1 MAFKKM
7 AKRIAESPEFKR
19 GMMRSGAEKETGP
32 TAGDAAAARMIAE
45 KMSGS
50 ASSGTPRKRGLKG
63 IGQRVAGALKA
74 SQEAK
79 KNPDLAKTLPQLPKF
94 KKGGMAD
101 KSGRAMTRKTADT
114 KGRAM
119 KKGK

>member
-32 TAGDAAAARMIAE
+32 TAGDAAAAQMIAE
-45 KMSGS
+45 KMSGPS
-50 ASSGTPRKRGLKG
+50 RKRRPLRSGLKALMAAKP
-63 IGQRVAGALKA
+63 AGM
-74 SQEAK
+74 
-79 KNPDLAKTLPQLPKF
+79 

-101 KSGRAMTRKTADT
+101 KEGRAMKRKTADT

>member
-19 GMMRSGAEKETGP
+19 GMMRSGAAKETGP
-32 TAGDAAAARMIAE
+32 TAGDAAVAQMIAE
-45 KMSGS
+45 KMSGP
-50 ASSGTPRKRGLKG
+50 ARGKRPL
-63 IGQRVAGALKA
+63 RSRL
-74 SQEAK
+74 
-79 KNPDLAKTLPQLPKF
+79 KTLMAAKPAGM

-101 KSGRAMTRKTADT
+101 KEGRAMKRKTADT

>member
-7 AKRIAESPEFKR
+7 AKRVMESPEFKK
-19 GMMRSGAEKETGP
+19 MMGSSGAAKESSGS
-32 TAGDAAAARMIAE
+32 TAGDAKAAQMIAE
-45 KMSGS
+45 KMSGPTRGRRPMKS
-50 ASSGTPRKRGLKG
+50 ARKGFKAMIASTAEPGGIKG
-63 IGQRVAGALKA
+63 M
-74 SQEAK
+74 
-79 KNPDLAKTLPQLPKF
+79 

-101 KSGRAMTRKTADT
+101 KEGRAMARKTADT

>member
-7 AKRIAESPEFKR
+7 AKRMMESPEFKR
-19 GMMRSGAEKETGP
+19 MMGSSGAAKESSGS
-32 TAGDAAAARMIAE
+32 TAGDVKAAQMIAE
-45 KMSGS
+45 KMSGPTRGRRPMRKGFKALI
-50 ASSGTPRKRGLKG
+50 ASTASGPGGIKG
-63 IGQRVAGALKA
+63 M
-74 SQEAK
+74 
-79 KNPDLAKTLPQLPKF
+79 

-101 KSGRAMTRKTADT
+101 KEGRAMKRKTADT

>member
-1 MAFKKM
+1 MALGKM
-7 AKRIAESPEFKR
+7 VKRMMESPEFKR
-19 GMMRSGAEKETGP
+19 AMGQSGAAKGTGP
-32 TAGDAAAARMIAE
+32 SAGDMKAAEMVAEKKGPLKTMNKPRRGFRNIKQAAAAAMAA
-45 KMSGS
+45 K
-50 ASSGTPRKRGLKG
+50 P
-63 IGQRVAGALKA
+63 AGM
-74 SQEAK
+74 
-79 KNPDLAKTLPQLPKF
+79 

>member
-7 AKRIAESPEFKR
+7 AKRMMESPEFKR
-19 GMMRSGAEKETGP
+19 MMGSSGAAKEKESGSP
-32 TAGDAAAARMIAE
+32 TAGDAKAAQMIAE
-45 KMSGS
+45 KMSGPTRGRRPMKS
-50 ASSGTPRKRGLKG
+50 ARKGFKAMIASTDSGPGGIKG
-63 IGQRVAGALKA
+63 M
-74 SQEAK
+74 
-79 KNPDLAKTLPQLPKF
+79 

-101 KSGRAMTRKTADT
+101 KEGRAMKRKTADT

>member
-7 AKRIAESPEFKR
+7 AKRIAETLEAKKAANTS
-19 GMMRSGAEKETGP
+19 
-32 TAGDAAAARMIAE
+32 AGDAAAARMIAE

-101 KSGRAMTRKTADT
+101 KEGRAMKRKTADT